1 MVETYQWPAR
11 GAILERVDEGWMARF
26 GEVLRAVN
34 NLKLLA
40 AIGRSGGDLSSV
52 ADLVDNMIDS
62 PQMVDSVRRFRA
74 VPGGAEMLDQRYPP
88 LQPDIDRLIQLPEGS
103 LGRGYAEL
111 IRRLQYDPAFFRP
124 RPTTTE
130 AQWLTQ
136 RVATTHDIHHV
147 VSGFGTMPAGE
158 SGVLAITAAQI
169 GFPAYVLLTT
179 AGQLASFRFQTQ
191 RFEELSRA
199 VAHGMA
205 IGHQAQCLLAARWE
219 EGWERP
225 IGAWREQLGICDP
238 ADAQSYGL
246 GQVARYS

>member
-1 MVETYQWPAR
+1 MS
-11 GAILERVDEGWMARF
+11 RF
-26 GEVLRAVN
+26 GELLRAAN

-52 ADLVDNMIDS
+52 ADLLDNMIDS
-62 PQMVDSVRRFRA
+62 PQMVESVRRFKEVA
-74 VPGGAEMLDQRYPP
+74 GGAEMLEQRYPP
-88 LQPDIDRLIQLPEGS
+88 MQPDIERLIQLPEGS
-103 LGRGYAEL
+103 LGRSYAEL
-111 IRRLQYDPAFFRP
+111 IRRLNYDPEFFRP
-124 RPTTTE
+124 RPIDSE

-147 VSGFGTMPAGE
+147 VAGFGTMPAGE

-179 AGQLASFRFQTQ
+179 AGQLASFRFQLQ
-191 RFEELSRA
+191 RYEELAKA

-205 IGHQAQCLLAARWE
+205 IGHQAHCLAAARWE

-225 IGAWREQLGICDP
+225 ISDWRLELGISDP
-238 ADAQSYGL
+238 ADGEAYGL
-246 GQVARYS
+246 AV

>member
-1 MVETYQWPAR
+1 MS
-11 GAILERVDEGWMARF
+11 RF
-26 GEVLRAVN
+26 GELLRAAN

-62 PQMVDSVRRFRA
+62 PQMLDAIRRFRA
-74 VPGGAEMLDQRYPP
+74 VPGGAAMLDQRYPP

-103 LGRGYAEL
+103 LGRSYAEL
-111 IRRLQYDPAFFRP
+111 IRRLHYDPEFFRP
-124 RPTTTE
+124 RPISTE

-147 VSGFGTMPAGE
+147 VGGFGTMPAGE

-179 AGQLASFRFQTQ
+179 AGQLASFRFQME
-191 RFEELSRA
+191 RFEGLSQA

-205 IGHQAQCLLAARWE
+205 IGRQAQCLVAARWE
-219 EGWERP
+219 EGWDRP
-225 IGAWREQLGICDP
+225 ISAWREELGIRDP
-238 ADAQSYGL
+238 ADAEVYGL
-246 GQVARYS
+246 NAGHS

>member
-1 MVETYQWPAR
+1 MS
-11 GAILERVDEGWMARF
+11 RF
-26 GEVLRAVN
+26 GELLRAAN

-52 ADLVDNMIDS
+52 ADLLDNMIDS
-62 PQMVDSVRRFRA
+62 PQMVDSVRRFKEVA
-74 VPGGAEMLDQRYPP
+74 GGAEMLEQRYPP
-88 LQPDIDRLIQLPEGS
+88 LQPDIERLIQLPEGS
-103 LGRGYAEL
+103 LGRSYAEL
-111 IRRLQYDPAFFRP
+111 IRGLNYDPEFFRP
-124 RPTTTE
+124 RPIDSE

-147 VSGFGTMPAGE
+147 VAGFGTMAAGE

-179 AGQLASFRFQTQ
+179 AGQLASFRFQLQ
-191 RFEELSRA
+191 RYEELAKA

-205 IGHQAQCLLAARWE
+205 IGHQAHCLAAARWE

-225 IGAWREQLGICDP
+225 ISDWRLELGISDP
-238 ADAQSYGL
+238 ADGEAYGL
-246 GQVARYS
+246 AV

>member
-1 MVETYQWPAR
+1 MS
-11 GAILERVDEGWMARF
+11 RF
-26 GEVLRAVN
+26 GELLRAAN

-40 AIGRSGGDLSSV
+40 AIGRSGGDLRSV

-62 PQMVDSVRRFRA
+62 PQMGDTVRRFRA

-88 LQPDIDRLIQLPEGS
+88 LQLDIDHLIQLPEGS

-111 IRRLQYDPAFFRP
+111 IRRLHYDPEFFRP

-147 VSGFGTMPAGE
+147 VSGFGTSAAGE

-179 AGQLASFRFQTQ
+179 AGQLASFRLQLQ
-191 RFEELSRA
+191 RYEELAQA

-205 IGHQAQCLLAARWE
+205 IGHQAHCLMAARWE
-219 EGWERP
+219 EGWERS
-225 IGAWREQLGICDP
+225 ISDWRLELGINDP
-238 ADAQSYGL
+238 ADGAAYGL
-246 GQVARYS
+246 AA

>member
-1 MVETYQWPAR
+1 MS
-11 GAILERVDEGWMARF
+11 RF
-26 GEVLRAVN
+26 GELLRAAN
-34 NLKLLA
+34 NFKLLA
-40 AIGRSGGDLSSV
+40 AIGRSGGELSSV
-52 ADLVDNMIDS
+52 ADLLDNMIDS
-62 PQMVDSVRRFRA
+62 PQMLDSVRRFRA
-74 VPGGAEMLDQRYPP
+74 VPGGAAMLEGRYPP

-111 IRRLQYDPAFFRP
+111 IRRLHYDPEFFRP

-179 AGQLASFRFQTQ
+179 AGQLASFRFQIE
-191 RFEELSRA
+191 RFEEISRA

-205 IGHQAQCLLAARWE
+205 IGHQAQCLVAARWE

-225 IGAWREQLGICDP
+225 ISDWRLELGISDP
-238 ADAQSYGL
+238 ADGEAYGL
-246 GQVARYS
+246 AV

>member
-1 MVETYQWPAR
+1 MS
-11 GAILERVDEGWMARF
+11 RF
-26 GEVLRAVN
+26 GELLRAAN

-74 VPGGAEMLDQRYPP
+74 VPGGAAMLEERYPP
-88 LQPDIDRLIQLPEGS
+88 MQPDIGRLIQLPEGS

-111 IRRLQYDPAFFRP
+111 ITRLNYDPEFFRP

-147 VSGFGTMPAGE
+147 VAGFGTMPAGE
-158 SGVLAITAAQI
+158 SGVLAMTAAQI

-179 AGQLASFRFQTQ
+179 AGQLASFRFQME
-191 RFEELSRA
+191 RFEGLSQA
-199 VAHGMA
+199 VTHGMA
-205 IGHQAQCLLAARWE
+205 IGRQAQCLVAARWE
-219 EGWERP
+219 EGWDRP
-225 IGAWREQLGICDP
+225 ISAWREQLGIKDP
-238 ADAQSYGL
+238 ADAEVYGL
-246 GQVARYS
+246 NTPYS

>member
-1 MVETYQWPAR
+1 MS
-11 GAILERVDEGWMARF
+11 RF
-26 GEVLRAVN
+26 GELLRSAN

-40 AIGRSGGDLSSV
+40 AIGRSGGDLGSV

-74 VPGGAEMLDQRYPP
+74 VPGGAAMLDQRYPP

-103 LGRGYAEL
+103 LGRSYAEL
-111 IRRLQYDPAFFRP
+111 IRQLNYDPEFFRP

-158 SGVLAITAAQI
+158 SGVLAITAAQV

-179 AGQLASFRFQTQ
+179 AGQLASFRFQME
-191 RFEELSRA
+191 RFEGLSQA

-205 IGHQAQCLLAARWE
+205 IGRQAQCLVAARWE
-219 EGWERP
+219 EGWDRS
-225 IGAWREQLGICDP
+225 IISWREQLGICEP
-238 ADAQSYGL
+238 ADTEIYGL
-246 GQVARYS
+246 NAGHS

>member
-1 MVETYQWPAR
+1 MS
-11 GAILERVDEGWMARF
+11 RF
-26 GEVLRAVN
+26 GELLRAAN

-62 PQMVDSVRRFRA
+62 PQMLDSVRRFRA
-74 VPGGAEMLDQRYPP
+74 VPGGAGMLDQRYPP

-103 LGRGYAEL
+103 LGRSYAEL
-111 IRRLQYDPAFFRP
+111 IRQLNYDPEFFRP

-179 AGQLASFRFQTQ
+179 AGQLASFRFQIE
-191 RFEELSRA
+191 RFEELSQA

-205 IGHQAQCLLAARWE
+205 IGRQSQCLVAARWE
-219 EGWERP
+219 EGWDRP
-225 IGAWREQLGICDP
+225 ISAWREELGIRDP
-238 ADAQSYGL
+238 ADAEVYGL
-246 GQVARYS
+246 GASHS